1 MTVLFRAAPRPPERR
16 DFLGVPGALS
26 PRTGQPSY
34 QYSELEAL
42 RISAVVACIGLRAG
56 AFAQL
61 PLKGYR
67 DDRNGYPL
75 LLPSQPMLLADPS
88 DKVTA
93 SVWRTQMSISRDL
106 WGFALGRIVAW
117 DAAMY
122 PVKVDWIDP
131 STVKPKLENGEVTW
145 LIKGGRPIDQADL
158 LHIPSRWVMPGNP
171 VGISPLAYSGLTDL
185 ARKAQDFGRD
195 WFTNGAVPSSLIYSD
210 TPLDQT
216 AAEGIVD
223 TILSRWQGRKPAVL
237 GAGLRYEKIS
247 VPANESQFLETCN
260 KVAADIAISFNLPPS
275 KIGAAISGANVTYAN
290 RDQDREEYLVDSIN
304 PDLVVIQEALD
315 RHTPRGQYSKFSTG
329 AFMRSDTL
337 TRYNAHKIGIDSGFL
352 TPNEARALEELPPLP
367 GGDELRPLGSGPAAP
382 ASPPVVVNNSPLELV
397 ERTTELH
404 PEIVVPVELKQDAT
418 VVHVAAPIIEFQET
432 ERRTYR
438 RRVERDESGRIVAV
452 IDEPGED

>member
-1 MTVLFRAAPRPPERR
+1 MTVLFRAASRPSERR
-16 DFLGVPGALS
+16 DFLGIPGAIS
-26 PRTGQPSY
+26 PRTGLPSY
-34 QYSELEAL
+34 QYDEIEAL
-42 RISAVVACIGLRAG
+42 RISAVIACIGLRAG

-67 DDRNGYPL
+67 DDRNGNPT
-75 LLPSQPMLLADPS
+75 LLPSQPLLLADPS
-88 DKVTA
+88 DHVTA

-131 STVKPKLENGEVTW
+131 SSVKPKFEGADIVW
-145 LIKGGRPIDQADL
+145 LNKGGRMIDSADL
-158 LHIPSRWVMPGNP
+158 VHVPSRWVLPGNP

-223 TILSRWQGRKPAVL
+223 TILNRWQGRKPAVL

-260 KVAADIAISFNLPPS
+260 KAAADIAISFNLPPS

-290 RDQDREEYLVDSIN
+290 RDQDRQEYLVDSIN

-315 RHTPRGQYSKFSTG
+315 RHTPRGQYCKFNTG

-337 TRYNAHKIGIDSGFL
+337 TRYQAHKVGIDTGFL

-367 GGDELRPLGSGPAAP
+367 GGDELRPLTSGTAAP
-382 ASPPVVVNNSPLELV
+382 ATPPVVVNNSPLELV

-404 PEIVVPVELKQDAT
+404 PKIDAQFELKQDAT
-418 VVHVAAPIIEFQET
+418 VVHVAAPIIEFQEA

-452 IDEPGED
+452 IDEPGDN